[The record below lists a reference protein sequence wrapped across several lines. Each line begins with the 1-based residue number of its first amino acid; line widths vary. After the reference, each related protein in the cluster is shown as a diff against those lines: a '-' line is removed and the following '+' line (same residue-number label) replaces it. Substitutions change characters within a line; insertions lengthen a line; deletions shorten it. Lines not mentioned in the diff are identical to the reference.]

1 MKNPTGAFLW
11 ILVLCTATRVP
22 AQKQG
27 QALIDSLLSVLPAA
41 AEDTGKVELLA
52 MLSFNYY
59 PINPD
64 EGIKYGKQGLKLADE
79 LHWQPGIAQLNGHLG
94 INYAV
99 KADYP
104 TAIDHFLSALNGYEE
119 LGNKNRSAT
128 TLVNIGNIYLLTAD
142 YPQALDFY
150 LKALKVQ
157 EELGN
162 KKGIAL
168 SLSNIGLIYKNQ
180 SDMAR
185 ALSYFSRALEIN
197 EELGLK
203 NNMANNLSSIGI
215 VYDNQENYPK
225 ALEYFTKALE
235 IQEELGAKDGIA
247 KSLSYIGSVNFH
259 QEQYEPGLQHLYR
272 SLELAKEL
280 GNELVRAD
288 NLSLIG
294 AIYLA
299 AAKDTAGNSLG
310 RLGFNGN
317 RRSALLQARK
327 SLDEAIAIQQE
338 TSNLK
343 GLAVSYESLSE
354 VAAMLGDYENGYHTQ
369 RLFKMVSDS
378 IFNLEKDKKIT
389 QAAMQ
394 YEFDKKEAATKA
406 EQEKRNAIAREKMNR
421 QKLLLYSFISGF
433 ALVLVFMWVFYRQR
447 NRIKSEK
454 KKSDDLLLNILP
466 GKVAEELKTTGSAE
480 AQMFEQVSVLFTDF
494 KGFTRL
500 SARLGPK
507 ELVGMI
513 NECYS
518 AFDRILE
525 KYGVE
530 KIKTIGDSYMAAGG
544 LPVPNLSHAA
554 DTVNAALAIR
564 QFMSDYNKKKSEDG
578 MPFLEIRIG
587 VHTGPVIAG
596 IVGLKKFAY
605 DIWGDTVNL
614 ASRMEASCEPGNV
627 NISRSTYELTKD
639 AFSFTY
645 RGKIT
650 TKDNEEVDMYF
661 VDKLIF

>member
-1 MKNPTGAFLW
+1 
-11 ILVLCTATRVP
+11 
-22 AQKQG
+22 
-27 QALIDSLLSVLPAA
+27 
-41 AEDTGKVELLA
+41 

-64 EGIKYGKQGLKLADE
+64 EGIKYGEQGLKLADK
-79 LHWQPGIAQLNGHLG
+79 LHWKPGIAQINGHLG

-99 KADYP
+99 KADYQ

-157 EELGN
+157 EELDN
-162 KKGIAL
+162 KRGIAL
-168 SLSNIGLIYKNQ
+168 SLANIGLIYKNQ
-180 SDMAR
+180 SDMPK

-235 IQEELGAKDGIA
+235 IQEALGAKDGIA
-247 KSLSYIGSVNFH
+247 KSLSYIGSVNVH
-259 QEQYEPGLQHLYR
+259 QEQYELGLQHLNR

-299 AAKDTAGNSLG
+299 AAKDITGNSLG

-317 RRSALLQARK
+317 RRAALLQARK
-327 SLDEAIAIQQE
+327 SLDEAITIQRQ

-354 VAAMLGDYENGYHTQ
+354 VAAMMGDYENGYHTQ

-421 QKLLLYSFISGF
+421 QKLVLYSFISGF
-433 ALVLVFMWVFYRQR
+433 ALVLAFMWVFYRQR

-466 GKVAEELKTTGSAE
+466 GKVAEELKVTGSAE
-480 AQMFEQVSVLFTDF
+480 AQMYEQVSVLFTDF
-494 KGFTRL
+494 KGFTQI

-544 LPVPNLSHAA
+544 LPVPNHSHAA
-554 DTVNAALAIR
+554 DTVSAALAIR
-564 QFMSDYNKKKSEDG
+564 QFMSDYNKKKSEEG
-578 MPFLEIRIG
+578 MPIFEIRIG
-587 VHTGPVIAG
+587 IHTGPVIAG

-614 ASRMEASCEPGNV
+614 ASRMEASCKPGNV

-650 TKDNEEVDMYF
+650 TKDNEDVDMYF
-661 VDKLIF
+661 VENLIP